1 MTARSRHPIQHGVEL
16 ALAVPVAVL
25 GRLRRRLPTVAQ
37 HVGNSRAVGK
47 VAVQQGMAQ
56 VADRSG
62 PSPKR
67 PATGAAPQP
76 PETGVPVA
84 AEPGQVPAAP
94 SAIPDYA
101 SLAAS
106 QVVPRL
112 AALTDSEVDEVA
124 DYEMATRKRRTI
136 LAAVERHRS

>member
-1 MTARSRHPIQHGVEL
+1 
-16 ALAVPVAVL
+16 
-25 GRLRRRLPTVAQ
+25 
-37 HVGNSRAVGK
+37 
-47 VAVQQGMAQ
+47 MAQ
-56 VADRSG
+56 VADRSV
-62 PSPKR
+62 PSQKR
-67 PATGAAPQP
+67 PARASTP
-76 PETGVPVA
+76 PLLVTDVVVNAVPEA
-84 AEPGQVPAAP
+84 VPAAP

-124 DYEMATRKRRTI
+124 AYEMATRKRRTI